1 MRRVLIVV
9 TAVLIVLSALPALAG
24 HDREPTPF
32 EEIQIQRERA
42 DRQQR
47 RLKRNLRDMEDLAQ
61 QLPPCDVRDE
71 LLARIGRTRKLAG
84 RMESNTERL
93 LWVAESLVPERAYSA
108 QAMSEQE
115 FGRIRA
121 ALQREWWDDSRQ
133 RLLMD
138 VARDRLFSTRQVR
151 QVMDLFTF
159 GDAKVNVA
167 AALYPRVVDPQDF
180 YTLYDALTF
189 SSEKEE
195 LRRRIGG

>member
-1 MRRVLIVV
+1 MRRVLVVV
-9 TAVLIVLSALPALAG
+9 TALLIVLSAVPAFAG

-42 DRQQR
+42 ERQQR
-47 RLKRNLRDMEDLAQ
+47 KMKRNLREMEHLAQ

-71 LLARIGRTRKLAG
+71 LIARIGRSRKLAR
-84 RMESNTERL
+84 RMASNTERL

-108 QAMSEQE
+108 QAMSDQE
-115 FGRIRA
+115 FARISA

-133 RLLMD
+133 RLLID

-159 GDAKVNVA
+159 GDEKVNAA

-180 YTLYDALTF
+180 YTVYDALTF
-189 SSEKEE
+189 RSEKEE

>member
-1 MRRVLIVV
+1 MRRVLVVV
-9 TAVLIVLSALPALAG
+9 TALLIVLSAVPAVAG

-47 RLKRNLRDMEDLAQ
+47 KMRRNLAAMEDLAL

-71 LLARIGRTRKLAG
+71 LLARIGRSRKLAR
-84 RMESNTERL
+84 RMASDTERL

-108 QAMSEQE
+108 QAMSDQE
-115 FGRIRA
+115 FARISA

-133 RLLMD
+133 RLLAD

-151 QVMDLFTF
+151 QIMDLFAF
-159 GDAKVNVA
+159 GDEKVKAA
-167 AALYPRVVDPQDF
+167 AALYSRVVDPQDF
-180 YTLYDALTF
+180 YTVYDALTF
-189 SSEKEE
+189 RSEKEE
-195 LRRRIGG
+195 LRRRVGG